1 MTPHPGPAFFPDLLL
16 ISDVDLLEAAMSFS
30 SIHPRRRL
38 KLVRIGLQRLYMLS
52 KLERGFGKS
61 HVQGRG
67 GLMRGQRGS
76 GPRISSVVEIG
87 AYPFQRGFIT
97 HLSVVDLVIPL
108 FESKVED

>member
-1 MTPHPGPAFFPDLLL
+1 
-16 ISDVDLLEAAMSFS
+16 
-30 SIHPRRRL
+30 
-38 KLVRIGLQRLYMLS
+38 
-52 KLERGFGKS
+52 
-61 HVQGRG
+61 
-67 GLMRGQRGS
+67 MRGQRGS